1 MVHVTDHL
9 ARFCP
14 SWCDRH
20 LAGGLHPCRVRPQPR
35 NRQSLRPGRLGH
47 QRVLRLPLSLLV
59 EPTLHLIATSSG
71 LPVAFA
77 LTGAKTDERDTCLD
91 MLAFAGLARPGPD
104 RHRRQGQP
112 AGQLRNRADHAGI
125 TLLPPHLQQGEAPRP
140 LSATPTTCLPD
151 LSIPHLIWPGT
162 PPIGGQLVRG
172 TDSSMA

>member
-20 LAGGLHPCRVRPQPR
+20 LAGGLHPCRVPPQPR

-91 MLAFAGLARPGPD
+91 MLAFAGLARPGQTVIGD
-104 RHRRQGQP
+104 KGNRRASFETELTTPGSHCSRPTYSKEKHP
-112 AGQLRNRADHAGI
+112 APCQQL
-125 TLLPPHLQQGEAPRP
+125 LLH
-140 LSATPTTCLPD
+140 
-151 LSIPHLIWPGT
+151 
-162 PPIGGQLVRG
+162 VRQI
-172 TDSSMA
+172 